1 MTEQTRVNIVEIG
14 PRDGFQNV
22 RDFIPTALKIEIIE
36 GIISAGVQRMQLT
49 SFVSEAAIAQM
60 RDAEIVSRHCISRYP
75 DRRFSALV
83 PNFHGARLAQACGY
97 REITPVISLSET
109 HNLKNVNKTHRQ
121 SLDEIARIRQR
132 FPDLYIVQ
140 DIATVFGCPYEGRM
154 TTPPLLALIAALTG
168 EGIDEFTLCDTIGV
182 AYPEQMLST
191 LNAVRSAFP
200 TVRLNIHIH
209 DTRNMGIINSYL
221 AATWPVDAIQTS
233 LGGLGGCPFAPGA
246 SGNTATEDLVYLLHA
261 QGMATGIDFTHLLA
275 TAKHLHQHVQ
285 GSYSGHHLHISAR
298 QKDFTP

>member
-1 MTEQTRVNIVEIG
+1 
-14 PRDGFQNV
+14 
-22 RDFIPTALKIEIIE
+22 
-36 GIISAGVQRMQLT
+36 MQLT
-49 SFVSEAAIAQM
+49 SFVSQAAIAQM

-75 DRRFSALV
+75 DCQFSALV

-121 SLDEIARIRQR
+121 SLDEIARIRQH
-132 FPDLYIVQ
+132 FPDLRIVQ

-154 TTPPLLALIAALTG
+154 ATPPLLALIAALAA

-182 AYPEQMLST
+182 AYPGQVLST
-191 LNAVRSAFP
+191 LNAVRAAFP
-200 TVRLNIHIH
+200 AVRLNIHIH

-233 LGGLGGCPFAPGA
+233 LGDWAAAPLRRA
-246 SGNTATEDLVYLLHA
+246 PPA
-261 QGMATGIDFTHLLA
+261 IRPRRIWFTCCTRRGWRPGSILPVCWPRRSICISMSRAA
-275 TAKHLHQHVQ
+275 TAATI
-285 GSYSGHHLHISAR
+285 YTSAPAR
-298 QKDFTP
+298 RTLPLEPKA